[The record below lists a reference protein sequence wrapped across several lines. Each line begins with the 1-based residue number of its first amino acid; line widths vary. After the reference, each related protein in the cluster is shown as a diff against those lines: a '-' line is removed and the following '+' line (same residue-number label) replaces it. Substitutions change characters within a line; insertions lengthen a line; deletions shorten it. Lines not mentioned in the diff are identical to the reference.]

1 VTRWNRFELAGGLG
15 PDKGSV
21 RRRIVTILGGL
32 ALTAA
37 ACDRSEGIHAT
48 AAAGAAPA
56 RPAPATAG
64 TSAVPLNTAPPAAT
78 GTSAEP
84 RPCLVE
90 TPAEAPAPQEPASV
104 CPSEPEPA
112 PALERAAVSFPAA
125 PGQPRV
131 NVEVARQPKD
141 HARGLMYRTSMPA
154 DQGMLFSW
162 VDERVR
168 SFWMH
173 NTCIP
178 LDMLFL
184 SRDGM
189 VVGIQEQVPVL
200 NDRSRSIPCPAAYV
214 LEVNAG
220 WCRQHGVRAGMR
232 AVIE

>member
-1 VTRWNRFELAGGLG
+1 
-15 PDKGSV
+15 
-21 RRRIVTILGGL
+21 
-32 ALTAA
+32 
-37 ACDRSEGIHAT
+37 
-48 AAAGAAPA
+48 
-56 RPAPATAG
+56 
-64 TSAVPLNTAPPAAT
+64 
-78 GTSAEP
+78 
-84 RPCLVE
+84 
-90 TPAEAPAPQEPASV
+90 
-104 CPSEPEPA
+104 
-112 PALERAAVSFPAA
+112 
-125 PGQPRV
+125 V

-154 DQGMLFSW
+154 EQGMLFSW
-162 VDERVR
+162 ADERVR

-184 SRDGM
+184 SRDGT